1 MARRDR
7 ERDIMRDTYD
17 EDDPYQISYTL
28 GRNNEE
34 AIKRQEEDIRQIKK
48 SVLDNFKV
56 LKCAIVTLG
65 CLLVVIISLLLMIIL
80 NLNKSGHFLQ
90 YSCHICL
97 N

>member
-1 MARRDR
+1 MARHVR
-7 ERDIMRDTYD
+7 ERDILRDTYD

-56 LKCAIVTLG
+56 LKCAVVALG
-65 CLLVVIISLLLMIIL
+65 CILIAIFSLLVVIILDFHKPGNFS
-80 NLNKSGHFLQ
+80 
-90 YSCHICL
+90 
-97 N
+97 

>member
-1 MARRDR
+1 MARHIR
-7 ERDIMRDTYD
+7 ERDILRDTYD

-56 LKCAIVTLG
+56 LKCAVVTLG
-65 CLLVVIISLLLMIIL
+65 CILIAIFSLLVVIILDFHKPG
-80 NLNKSGHFLQ
+80 NFP
-90 YSCHICL
+90 
-97 N
+97 

>member
-1 MARRDR
+1 MARHVR
-7 ERDIMRDTYD
+7 ERDILRDTYD

-56 LKCAIVTLG
+56 LKCAVVTLG
-65 CLLVVIISLLLMIIL
+65 CILIAIFSLLVVIILDFHKPG
-80 NLNKSGHFLQ
+80 NFP
-90 YSCHICL
+90 
-97 N
+97 

>member
-34 AIKRQEEDIRQIKK
+34 AIKRQEEDIKQIKK
-48 SVLDNFKV
+48 SVS
-56 LKCAIVTLG
+56 TG
-65 CLLVVIISLLLMIIL
+65 
-80 NLNKSGHFLQ
+80 
-90 YSCHICL
+90 
-97 N
+97 

>member
-7 ERDIMRDTYD
+7 ERDITRDTYD

-56 LKCAIVTLG
+56 LKCAVVTLG
-65 CLLVVIISLLLMIIL
+65 CILIAIFSLLLVIIL
-80 NLNKSGHFLQ
+80 DFHKPGNLP
-90 YSCHICL
+90 
-97 N
+97 